1 MVSELLH
8 WVKVN
13 LDDVTRARLLE
24 EREYHHMKSIFQQ
37 TPVLNQPMLEEIAK
51 LFEFRNYKSI
61 LEPIFKDLLLN
72 GKYRRPL
79 AMYILLLLD
88 LDGED
93 LIYPLLLPSILSPGE
108 RTPEVFKFLDK
119 YPITVRRLFAVVD
132 DLIQGPAPPADNF
145 KALKNTQQV
154 VAEYHDDI
162 NCSAKLVKDTLLWL
176 VKKLPALNL
185 YSITAMSTWN
195 RRTVEFFVRMAAGG
209 RISGKT
215 LRSKI
220 QSVIRAN
227 DVQLQCFLI
236 SQLSLYGNMY
246 SHISFYMAQYELDET
261 TVATFP
267 EVEETWGP
275 KKPFVDTFP
284 VYAVRPGIILK
295 VVDNRETFID
305 MLEHLRHI
313 RIIGIA
319 GRLQGMGNTLLVLQI
334 AIKDHIFIVDAFEGN
349 FPSDLWARLVYKLNK
364 MDWIIG
370 NSVIS
375 KLLAVPEFIG
385 VSCKYLN
392 MVKFFNHL
400 RNEPRY
406 NKYLGLSER
415 LPFPRTMKPI
425 VRMLLRS
432 HWNDEPKLCDF
443 TERPLHQD
451 VVNYLGLS
459 ALGVYDCFYELRYR
473 FKKCEETLEGIA
485 ANWIGLVS
493 PAVPSKSD
501 ASPPKSVEMEIDF
514 TSDDFF

>member
-108 RTPEVFKFLDK
+108 RTPEVFKFLTK

-195 RRTVEFFVRMAAGG
+195 RRTVGFFVRMAAGG

-220 QSVIRAN
+220 Q
-227 DVQLQCFLI
+227 
-236 SQLSLYGNMY
+236 
-246 SHISFYMAQYELDET
+246 
-261 TVATFP
+261 

-313 RIIGIA
+313 RIVGIA

-375 KLLAVPEFIG
+375 KLLAVHEFIG

-459 ALGVYDCFYELRYR
+459 ALGVYECFYELRYR